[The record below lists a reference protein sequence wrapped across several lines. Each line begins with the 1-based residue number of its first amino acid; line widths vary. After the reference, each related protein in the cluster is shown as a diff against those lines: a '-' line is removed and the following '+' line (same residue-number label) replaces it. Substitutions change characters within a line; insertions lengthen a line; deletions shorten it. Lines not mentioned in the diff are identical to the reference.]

1 MDQIWRRPLEIPHR
15 KLERPIVAASYQ
27 YDAAHKGSWLSHDQG
42 RFVFTESG
50 VLRVT
55 TPSGMWTLGPQRGL
69 WIALRVRHELI
80 ATTAVSLHSV
90 SFEPQAS
97 PWPES
102 ACHAMRVS
110 PLLRELVAAL
120 VEDRERGPECRY
132 ALITP
137 LLLSEMRNARE
148 ALGGGLPLPLD
159 RRLRQICDFL
169 LAAPANGDSLATW
182 GERVGA
188 SERTLAR
195 RFKDET
201 GLTFGHWRQQLRIV
215 EAVSRL
221 AQGVRVAE
229 IAAELG
235 YANSSAFI
243 SMFRKT
249 MGEPPQ
255 RYLKSEPR

>member
-1 MDQIWRRPLEIPHR
+1 MDQIWWPRSEIPQR
-15 KLERPIVAASYQ
+15 KPERPIMATSYE
-27 YDAAHKGSWLSHDQG
+27 YDAAHRESWHAHAQG
-42 RFVFTESG
+42 RFVVTMSG

-55 TPSGMWTLGPQRGL
+55 TPIGMWTLGPQSGL
-69 WIALRVRHELI
+69 WIAPRVAHELI
-80 ATTAVSLHSV
+80 ATSAVSMHSV
-90 SFEPQAS
+90 YFDPEAS
-97 PWPES
+97 AWPES
-102 ACHAMRVS
+102 ECHAVRVS
-110 PLLRELVAAL
+110 SLLRELVAAM
-120 VEDRERGPECRY
+120 VEDRERDPQRRY

-137 LLLSEMRNARE
+137 LLLSEMRDSRA
-148 ALGGGLPLPLD
+148 ASGGGLPLPLD

-169 LAAPANGDSLATW
+169 LAAPANGDSLAIW

-215 EAVSRL
+215 EAVSKL
-221 AQGVRVAE
+221 AQGARVAE

-243 SMFRKT
+243 TMFRKT

>member
-1 MDQIWRRPLEIPHR
+1 MDQIWCHRPESTQR
-15 KLERPIVAASYQ
+15 TLERPIRATSHE
-27 YDAAHKGSWLSHDQG
+27 YDAGARQRWRSHDHAQLI
-42 RFVFTESG
+42 FTTSG

-55 TPSGMWTLGPQRGL
+55 TSFGVWTLGPHRAL
-69 WIALRVRHELI
+69 WIAPLVDYEWI
-80 ATTAVSLHSV
+80 ATSAARMHSV
-90 SFEPQAS
+90 YFEPQAS

-102 ACHAMRVS
+102 ECHAVTVS
-110 PLLRELVAAL
+110 SLLRELVAAMA
-120 VEDRERGPECRY
+120 EGRERD

-137 LLLSEMRNARE
+137 LLLSEMRDSRE
-148 ALGGGLPLPLD
+148 ASGAGLPLPLD
-159 RRLRQICDFL
+159 RRLRQICDVL
-169 LAAPANGDSLATW
+169 LADPANGDSLSIW

-195 RFKDET
+195 LFKDET

-215 EAVSRL
+215 EAVSKL
-221 AQGVRVAE
+221 ARGVRVAE

-243 SMFRKT
+243 TMFRKT
-249 MGEPPQ
+249 MGETPQ

>member
-1 MDQIWRRPLEIPHR
+1 MDQIWRHPPEGAQRGLD
-15 KLERPIVAASYQ
+15 RPIMATSHE
-27 YDAAHKGSWLSHDQG
+27 YDAAARQAWHAHDLA
-42 RFVFTESG
+42 RFVFTTSG

-55 TPSGMWTLGPQRGL
+55 TPGGMWTLGPHRGL
-69 WIALRVRHELI
+69 WLAPRVGHELI
-80 ATTAVSLHSV
+80 ATSAVRMHSV
-90 SFEPQAS
+90 YFEPEAS
-97 PWPES
+97 PWQES
-102 ACHAMRVS
+102 ECHALRVS
-110 PLLRELVAAL
+110 SLLRELVAAML
-120 VEDRERGPECRY
+120 EDRERGPQRRY
-132 ALITP
+132 ALIAP
-137 LLLSEMRNARE
+137 LLLSEMRDSRKAS
-148 ALGGGLPLPLD
+148 GGGLPLPLD

-215 EAVSRL
+215 EAVSKL

-243 SMFRKT
+243 TMFRKT
-249 MGEPPQ
+249 MGETPQ

>member
-1 MDQIWRRPLEIPHR
+1 MDQIWRQRPEITHR
-15 KLERPIVAASYQ
+15 KRERPIMATSYEC
-27 YDAAHKGSWLSHDQG
+27 DATHRETWHLHDEG
-42 RFVFTESG
+42 RFVFTMSG

-55 TPSGMWTLGPQRGL
+55 TPIGMWTLGPQRGL
-69 WIALRVRHELI
+69 WIAPRVGHEWI
-80 ATTAVSLHSV
+80 ATSAVCMHSV
-90 SFEPQAS
+90 SFEPEAS

-102 ACHAMRVS
+102 ACHTVRVS

-120 VEDRERGPECRY
+120 VEDRERDPESRH

-137 LLLSEMRNARE
+137 LLLSEMRASRE
-148 ALGGGLPLPLD
+148 ASGGGLPLPLD

-169 LAAPANGDSLATW
+169 LAAPANGDSLAIW

-215 EAVSRL
+215 EAVSKL

-255 RYLKSEPR
+255 RYLKREPR

>member
-1 MDQIWRRPLEIPHR
+1 VDQIWLHRPEIPHR
-15 KLERPIVAASYQ
+15 KLERPIMAESYQ
-27 YDAAHKGSWLSHDQG
+27 YDASHRGSWRSHDQG
-42 RFVFTESG
+42 RFVFTVSG

-55 TPSGMWTLGPQRGL
+55 TPIGMWTLGPQRGL
-69 WIALRVRHELI
+69 WIAPRVCHELI
-80 ATTAVSLHSV
+80 ATSAVCMHSV
-90 SFEPQAS
+90 YFEPEAS

-102 ACHAMRVS
+102 ACHAVS
-110 PLLRELVAAL
+110 VSSLLRELVAAM
-120 VEDRERGPECRY
+120 VEDRECDPERRY
-132 ALITP
+132 ALIAP
-137 LLLSEMRNARE
+137 LLLSEMRDSRKA
-148 ALGGGLPLPLD
+148 AGGGLPLPLD

-169 LAAPANGDSLATW
+169 LAAPANGDSLAIW

-215 EAVSRL
+215 EAVSKL

-243 SMFRKT
+243 TMFRKT
-249 MGEPPQ
+249 MGETPQ